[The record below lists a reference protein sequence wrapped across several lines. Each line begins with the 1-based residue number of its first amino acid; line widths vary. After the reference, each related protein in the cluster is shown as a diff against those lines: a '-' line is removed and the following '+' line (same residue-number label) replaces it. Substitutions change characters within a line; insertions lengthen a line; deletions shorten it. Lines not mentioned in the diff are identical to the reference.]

1 MSHLIEEYAKNLGVK
16 IGNPVV
22 KDHYFPVLFE
32 KYITIHQAVNVPS
45 KIYSHYDIVVSL
57 LKPFLDRAKIK
68 IIQLGGSEKIDGVD
82 AALNV
87 SFKQQSFILSNSM
100 AHLGCDSA
108 LAQLASHK
116 KLPTVTLF
124 GNVFASNAKPA
135 FSKGSINITLE
146 PEWDKKPCFNI
157 QDPQKQIDT
166 IKPEVVA
173 QAMLDFLKIEKEDIR
188 FTTKYVGD
196 SFKNSRVEV
205 IPTSFAPLKLQPNQ
219 ELIIR
224 TDYGCNEDAF
234 LKYCINYPVSIFSEN
249 LIQPHGLQKFSQNLN
264 NFYLIL
270 DKKWDTIPDNY
281 FDILKNMNVNLSMY
295 VKNKDSLN
303 YVRNKYFDIAVNL
316 YKEDEKPLCSV
327 TDDARFM
334 SSLRLIE
341 GGKEYLSYAHWKKG
355 LDSNNKVIDSPEYW
369 KESDHFYIY
378 ERD

>member
-16 IGNPVV
+16 IGSPVV

-45 KIYSHYDIVVSL
+45 KIYSHYDTVVSL

-135 FSKGSINITLE
+135 FSNGSINITLE

-157 QDPQKQIDT
+157 QDSQKQIDT

-196 SFKNSRVEV
+196 SFKSSRVEV

-316 YKEDEKPLCSV
+316 YKENEKPLCSV